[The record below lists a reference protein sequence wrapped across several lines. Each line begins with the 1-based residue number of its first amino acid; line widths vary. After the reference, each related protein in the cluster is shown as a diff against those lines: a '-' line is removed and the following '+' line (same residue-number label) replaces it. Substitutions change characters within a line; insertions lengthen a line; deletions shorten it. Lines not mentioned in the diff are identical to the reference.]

1 MKPPSFSHLMPLFF
15 LNHASMFLIL
25 TEEPENRS
33 VSSITLASS
42 TLRSL
47 IVLYI
52 LALLDKGIA

>member
-1 MKPPSFSHLMPLFF
+1 MPLFF

-52 LALLDKGIA
+52 LALLDKGIAWPPLL